1 MKRPFNS
8 SYSFTFG
15 DISFQVDI
23 DESLTRR
30 GEWNNFAAKSKILH
44 SHPYYELFFIF
55 DEETE
60 IVFENER
67 WKHSDAIVCLSPE
80 VKHYTIRS
88 NDYRILFTY
97 SRKNGNHG
105 GFGAFITDFLCAGG
119 ASHIAAVD
127 SGLQKYLE
135 ELCKVFYD
143 QKSELDGEVIVSLL
157 KCILYRAYSLYTED
171 TSAKKSSY
179 FSKESRYITICS
191 LISECTTRDTDITV
205 GDVAEALCL
214 SKKQASRLIYKY
226 YGKPL
231 SEVVT
236 DEKLNY
242 AAYLLRNTAHPV
254 CDIAFECNFNSYSY
268 FCHRFKRRFGCAPL
282 QYRKVGHRDDE

>member
-1 MKRPFNS
+1 MKKPFNS

-15 DISFQVDI
+15 DVSFEVDI

-30 GEWNNFAAKSKILH
+30 GEWNTLTAKSKILH

-55 DEETE
+55 DEETQ

-67 WKHSDAIVCLSPE
+67 QKYKSSIVCLSPE
-80 VKHYTIRS
+80 VRHYTLRS
-88 NDYRILFTY
+88 NDYRILFSY
-97 SRKNGNHG
+97 SKKSGSRG
-105 GFGAFITDFLCAGG
+105 GFCAFITDFLATGG
-119 ASHIAAVD
+119 VSHIVAED

-135 ELCKVFYD
+135 ELRDVFYN

-157 KCILYRAYSLYTED
+157 KCIFYRAYSLYTAD
-171 TSAKKSSY
+171 ANAKNPCYS
-179 FSKESRYITICS
+179 SKESRYIVICA
-191 LISECTTRDTDITV
+191 LVSECTTRDTDITV

-231 SEVVT
+231 SEVIT

-242 AAYLLRNTAHPV
+242 AAYLLKNTAHPV
-254 CDIAFECNFNSYSY
+254 CDIALECNFNSYSY
-268 FCHRFKRRFGCAPL
+268 FCHRFKKRFGCAPL
-282 QYRKVGHRDDE
+282 QYRKGI